1 MYKYDAIDKTIVSE
15 RVDQFRDQVRRH
27 LAGELSASDLQPLRL
42 RNGLYMQI
50 HAHML
55 RVSIPYGLVNSDQM
69 RTLAHIARKYDKGYG
84 HFTTRQNIQYNWPE
98 LADVPNIL
106 EDLSQV
112 EMHAIQTSG
121 NCIRNITSDHYAGV
135 ATDEII
141 DPRPYCEIIRQW
153 STLHPEF
160 YWLPRKF
167 KVAVTGATTDRA
179 AVQFHD
185 IGLEVVNNEAGEI
198 GFRVYVGGGMGRT
211 PVIGKVIR
219 EFLPRADILSYCESI
234 LRVYNL
240 HGRRDNKY
248 KARIKILV
256 NALGIDAFRDEVEED
271 WAHTKDG
278 ELKLQDTDF
287 EMMADF
293 FPAPDYEELSD
304 GDKRVEKW
312 RSLDTRFKAWYDN
325 NTVEHR
331 QAGYRIVNIS
341 LKEHGVAPGDA
352 TDDQMD
358 ALADIAEQYSFG
370 EIRVTHEQNL
380 VLADVREQDLL
391 EVWKALDAQRLATPN
406 IGSVNDMICCP
417 GLDFCSL
424 ANASSISIAK
434 QINDQFTDFEEL
446 YDYGE
451 VKLKMSGCMNACGH
465 HHVGHIGILGVDKKG
480 EEWYQLTLGGDASNQ
495 AAIGTRLGPAIA
507 KDQVGDAVS
516 DIMHVYREQR
526 EGEERLLDTFRRV
539 GVDPFQRPCV
549 RGGSIMT
556 ANRNLKARPKATP
569 SRIQQ
574 DIRLQQA
581 IVNRQIVDND
591 ILHIAETEELDLR
604 TCRLKVTSVCH

>member
-1 MYKYDAIDKTIVSE
+1 MYKYDSVDKTIVKE
-15 RVDQFRDQVRRH
+15 RVAQFRDQVNRH
-27 LAGELSASDLQPLRL
+27 LNGELSAADLQPLRL

-55 RVSIPYGLVNSDQM
+55 RVSVPYGLISSKQM

-98 LADVPNIL
+98 LADVPDIL
-106 EDLSQV
+106 DDLADV

-121 NCIRNITSDHYAGV
+121 NCIRNISSDQYAGV
-135 ATDEII
+135 AKDEIF

-167 KVAVTGATTDRA
+167 KIAVTGATEDRA

-185 IGLEVVNNEAGEI
+185 IGLDVVRNDTDEI
-198 GFRVYVGGGMGRT
+198 GFRVYVGGGLGRT
-211 PVIGKVIR
+211 PVIGKVIK
-219 EFLPRADILSYCESI
+219 EFLPREDILSYCDAI

-256 NALGIDAFRDEVEED
+256 KSMGIDAFREEVEAE
-271 WAHTKDG
+271 WAFQKDG
-278 ELKLQDTDF
+278 DLKLHDTDF
-287 EMMADF
+287 ETMASF
-293 FPAPDYEELSD
+293 FPLPNYEALED
-304 GDKRVEKW
+304 GDSRIDQW
-312 RSLDTRFKAWYDN
+312 LNLDTRFQVWYDN

-331 QAGYRIVNIS
+331 QLGYRIVNIS
-341 LKEHGVAPGDA
+341 LKEHGVAPGDI
-352 TDDQMD
+352 TDEQMD
-358 ALADIAEQYSFG
+358 AVADIAEEFSFG
-370 EIRVTHEQNL
+370 EIRSTHEQNL

-391 EVWKALDAQRLATPN
+391 DVWKALDSQGLATPN

-434 QINDQFTDFEEL
+434 QINDRFADFEEL
-446 YDYGE
+446 YDIGE

-480 EEWYQLTLGGDASNQ
+480 VEWYQLTVGGDASNN
-495 AAIGTRLGPAIA
+495 AELGTHLGPAIA
-507 KDQVGDAVS
+507 KDKVADAVS
-516 DIMHVYREQR
+516 DILYVYREQR

-539 GVDPFQRPCV
+539 GVEPFKERV
-549 RGGSIMT
+549 YAE
-556 ANRNLKARPKATP
+556 AN
-569 SRIQQ
+569 
-574 DIRLQQA
+574 
-581 IVNRQIVDND
+581 
-591 ILHIAETEELDLR
+591 
-604 TCRLKVTSVCH
+604 